1 MVHLIKGLDTRL
13 AGMEDNIQFDMG
25 DLGDLG
31 DLEMEGD

>member
-1 MVHLIKGLDTRL
+1 MVYLIKGLDTRL

-25 DLGDLG
+25 DMG